1 MLTAQLMKSMDD
13 RHLCA
18 SIYAEQ
24 DPLTS
29 SAAEMELLTR
39 FEALL
44 DEVDGDLNEAVGEF
58 GFTAKDI
65 KNLGDALIL
74 DTNNTVALLQVI
86 GEAGIDGLPRI
97 DTPESL
103 KADLDLAKKFRALVE
118 DAGDVFTRLSDL
130 LTTEQE

>member
-29 SAAEMELLTR
+29 SAAETELLTR

-58 GFTAKDI
+58 DFTAKDI

-74 DTNNTVALLQVI
+74 DTNNTVALLQAI
-86 GEAGIDGLPRI
+86 GEAGI

-103 KADLDLAKKFRALVE
+103 KADLDLAKKFRALVK
-118 DAGDVFTRLSDL
+118 DAGDVFPRLSDL

>member
-1 MLTAQLMKSMDD
+1 MLTAQLMKLMDD

-44 DEVDGDLNEAVGEF
+44 DEVDGDLNDAVGEF
-58 GFTAKDI
+58 DFTAKDI
-65 KNLGDALIL
+65 KNLGDALIT
-74 DTNNTVALLQVI
+74 DADNTVALL
-86 GEAGIDGLPRI
+86 RI
-97 DTPESL
+97 LAKADINTPESL
-103 KADLDLAKKFRALVE
+103 KADLDLVKKFRALVE

>member
-13 RHLCA
+13 RHLV
-18 SIYAEQ
+18 SSLYAEQ

-58 GFTAKDI
+58 DFTAKDI
-65 KNLGDALIL
+65 KSLGDALIL
-74 DTNNTVALLQVI
+74 DTNNTVALLKEI
-86 GEAGIDGLPRI
+86 GEAGLDS
-97 DTPESL
+97 PESL
-103 KADLDLAKKFRALVE
+103 KAELDLAKKFRALVE

-130 LTTEQE
+130 STTAQE